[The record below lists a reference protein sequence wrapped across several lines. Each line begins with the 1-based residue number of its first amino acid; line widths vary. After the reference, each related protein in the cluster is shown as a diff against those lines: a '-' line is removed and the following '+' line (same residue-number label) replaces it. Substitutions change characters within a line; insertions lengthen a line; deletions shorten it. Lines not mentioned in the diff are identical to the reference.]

1 MMSLNWNVSKI
12 DTTKYPDLWV
22 DMVEDARGNTRY
34 PEENEKP
41 TGQYLNP
48 KTEHMIFLSM
58 IVGIGSITEKN
69 WKEFYARCRMYEG
82 VCGPFWRSY
91 KDGKHTPQMTTPE
104 VVRDHIGLSTNVLTK
119 RASEFYKHLSQIA
132 QRDANDK

>member
-1 MMSLNWNVSKI
+1 MSLNWNVSKI

-58 IVGIGSITEKN
+58 IVGIG
-69 WKEFYARCRMYEG
+69 
-82 VCGPFWRSY
+82 
-91 KDGKHTPQMTTPE
+91 
-104 VVRDHIGLSTNVLTK
+104 
-119 RASEFYKHLSQIA
+119 
-132 QRDANDK
+132 